1 MAKKNLFWAAIMV
14 IVAAFSFVSCE
25 GSLDEL
31 NDPSHNAGYGI
42 MKVAAPDDKIVDVK
56 SENLKMRFVGDEVEY
71 SFTHVDV
78 YRDGGPID
86 GKKVSETYGFV
97 ANGTEPQYFD
107 GLKTFEYVT
116 NSGRD
121 SKSTS
126 ESKKG
131 DWEVTL
137 NTLLQPWNAANKAEN
152 HNFDHQAEG
161 SAAAMVYSY
170 YDEELGKGYAA
181 KFPAP
186 SLTISGEQ
194 LSNERVSGVV
204 YNGKVYEAIKYSY
217 AWTVTATIPEA
228 YRIEGEKYEDTRE
241 GVNVAFFLLHEVETK
256 LEDNDYTAR
265 FYEDGANV
273 LTDIQQNKFNIVT
286 YDNGEVVEK
295 VPYKRDLNLYVRA
308 NTLNDIVVGSEETLK
323 SNSGRLSTGTLRSDV
338 KNSNI
343 FTQTTYTRTDT
354 YTEADGQVITLEELW
369 QKEAWGSYEFPYAS
383 IASITANTTTV
394 RNANRCTNTREVYT
408 VTTVF
413 TVKVKY
419 NGVNKA
425 DETYSIVVS
434 YDRIYNIP
442 DNIETKDENMQYV
455 IVTKVSDSKDELIAT
470 EQFNAWNTNTYNRG
484 VVISS
489 EAHKVDLPLSA
500 KTANGSSVSIKKE
513 QRGQKVSVRAIDE
526 GTAST
531 TDSKVEGEDYTV
543 RTTTRTATYTMSDGG
558 KLPVT
563 LVYGRA
569 RKGGKDVLAYTEVKN
584 LRVMSVETPVK
595 NEDLSSGENEVY
607 DVKVNF
613 AVDLE
618 EKGSVQTRASGDVR
632 TEYLVA
638 NYQQTIGDELVP
650 GSEEFIL
657 TGTKNGQAID
667 WKAEGFETWTL
678 RGRIK
683 IDEKSGKITPSLTGK
698 DYDPMVVSN
707 TNFKTSGNGHNGT
720 GNGTYSNNASNGVE
734 SFVNEFGYNAPASFD
749 VTLNFTSGAQ
759 TKQVATSFVIRE
771 GNAVV
776 GAKSGEVNGYDVY
789 PYASTVNGTFSA
801 LNQTVELTATDNR
814 QLRVKKATDDVIRHW
829 GEGTSTPNGDGFDLT
844 ARFYEERKLSGVQLL
859 KTMTGRME
867 GSFKARS
874 ASDVYADNANFQ
886 TTSNGK
892 NGSTSGTYSSTAS
905 NGAKSQNNIYD
916 FSYDDVKV
924 LSYNGDEVRFTGS
937 ASFAEVS
944 STIGNGS
951 VNGNYTV
958 YPYTNKAQMV
968 YTVDGKSVTLTDQV
982 KWNILVARP
991 IDVPDLVPGKIKAAN
1006 ITVVPANGDNASNYA
1021 DGSNKRNAIKTL
1033 CIVTDEG
1040 AEAVAFAA
1048 WNNENVVVPTN
1059 NEIKSGNFVSGNY
1072 STAYNSGY
1080 YQSGKWVPA
1089 IAKDNSWGISYSI
1102 PTQEN
1107 IRSIRNE
1114 TLKQWNW
1121 RNGNYSVF
1129 VDGYTFDVDANGV
1142 LTVRYKGE
1150 VVLQCK

>member
-1 MAKKNLFWAAIMV
+1 MAKKNFFWAVVMV
-14 IVAAFSFVSCE
+14 IAAAFSFVSCE

-354 YTEADGQVITLEELW
+354 YTEADGQVITLEELS

-383 IASITANTTTV
+383 IASITATTSTV

-413 TVKVKY
+413 TIKVKY

-425 DETYSIVVS
+425 DETYSTVVS

-470 EQFNAWNTNTYNRG
+470 EQFNSWNTNTYNRG
-484 VVISS
+484 VLQSS
-489 EAHKVDLPLSA
+489 ETHRVDLPLSV
-500 KTANGSSVSIKKE
+500 KTGNGSSVSIKKE

-543 RTTTRTATYTMSDGG
+543 RTRTRTATIMTSDGG

-563 LVYGRA
+563 LVDGRT
-569 RKGGKDVLAYTEVKN
+569 RKDGKDVLAYTEVKN
-584 LRVMSVETPVK
+584 LRVVSIETPVK
-595 NEDLSSGENEVY
+595 NETLSSGENEVY
-607 DVKVNF
+607 DVKVNL

-618 EKGSVQTRASGDVR
+618 EKGSVQTRGAGDVG

-638 NYQQTIGDELVP
+638 NYQQTIGDEYDPSKDRVVWTVTP
-650 GSEEFIL
+650 NGNGFDIKGQKFETMTL
-657 TGTKNGQAID
+657 TGEKEVSQISGNVKFSVVGKNGSVKTVQNVN
-667 WKAEGFETWTL
+667 
-678 RGRIK
+678 
-683 IDEKSGKITPSLTGK
+683 
-698 DYDPMVVSN
+698 YQ
-707 TNFKTSGNGHNGT
+707 TSGNGWSGT
-720 GNGTYSNNASNGVE
+720 GTTTYRDNADNGV
-734 SFVNEFGYNAPASFD
+734 
-749 VTLNFTSGAQ
+749 
-759 TKQVATSFVIRE
+759 
-771 GNAVV
+771 
-776 GAKSGEVNGYDVY
+776 
-789 PYASTVNGTFSA
+789 SA
-801 LNQTVELTATDNR
+801 
-814 QLRVKKATDDVIRHW
+814 
-829 GEGTSTPNGDGFDLT
+829 DGFQNEYEVSADGRLT
-844 ARFYEERKLSGVQLL
+844 LTL
-859 KTMTGRME
+859 K
-867 GSFKARS
+867 
-874 ASDVYADNANFQ
+874 
-886 TTSNGK
+886 GK
-892 NGSTSGTYSSTAS
+892 NGQDVSKTFDPLLTLTEGGQNITTAGST
-905 NGAKSQNNIYD
+905 NNYT
-916 FSYDDVKV
+916 
-924 LSYNGDEVRFTGS
+924 SYN
-937 ASFAEVS
+937 
-944 STIGNGS
+944 
-951 VNGNYTV
+951 
-958 YPYTNKAQMV
+958 YTNKVNAV
-968 YTVDGKSVTLTDQV
+968 YALEGKEVRASATASRELRVEKPV
-982 KWNILVARP
+982 N
-991 IDVPDLVPGKIKAAN
+991 VPDLVPGNIKAAN

-1021 DGSNKRNAIKTL
+1021 DGSNKRNAIKTI
-1033 CIVTDEG
+1033 CIVTDAG
-1040 AEAVAFAA
+1040 AVAVPFAA
-1048 WNNENVVVPTN
+1048 WNNDNVVVPTN